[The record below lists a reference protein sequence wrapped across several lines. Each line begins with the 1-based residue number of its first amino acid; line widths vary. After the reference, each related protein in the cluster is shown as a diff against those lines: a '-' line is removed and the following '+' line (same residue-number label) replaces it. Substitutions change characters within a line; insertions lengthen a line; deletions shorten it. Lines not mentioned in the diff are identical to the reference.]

1 MFSKEQLETMAQAV
15 PVWCHTIHLG
25 HGVVTPGMMGSLPEM
40 ENRLATLRLP
50 ELRGK
55 SVLDINTLDGF
66 FAFEAERRGAR
77 RVVALDHYLWAMDM
91 VQHVKYWSEC
101 KEKGLRPSPYHEMPY
116 YRPDQMPGK
125 AGFDTAQ
132 QVLQS
137 KVEGIAAEFME
148 MDLESLGKFDVVLY
162 LGSLYHM
169 ENPLAALRR
178 VAQVTQEL
186 AIIETEA
193 TAFPGFEDHGVCEF
207 FESNELNGDVS
218 NWWAPNEK
226 ALTGMCRAAGFSDV
240 TTIVGGPLPQ
250 GEQVGSREV
259 IRYRAIVHARK

>member
-25 HGVVTPGMMGSLPEM
+25 HGVVTPGIMGSLPEM

-50 ELRGK
+50 ELSGK

-66 FAFEAERRGAR
+66 FAFAAERRGAR

-91 VQHVKYWSEC
+91 PQHLKYWSDC
-101 KEKGLRPSPYHEMPY
+101 KEKGLRPRPYHEMPY
-116 YRPDQMPGK
+116 YRPDQMPGL
-125 AGFDTAQ
+125 AGFDTARQ
-132 QVLQS
+132 ALQS
-137 KVEGIAAEFME
+137 SVEGIAAEFME

-169 ENPLAALRR
+169 ENPLAALKR
-178 VAQVTQEL
+178 VAKVTEDL

-226 ALTGMCRAAGFSDV
+226 ALTGMCRAAGFREV
-240 TTIVGGPLPQ
+240 TTIVGSPLRDTS
-250 GEQVGSREV
+250 GSSNMEV